1 MREVWSASASV
12 SAFSCTQAHCKLQW
26 QQLLVAGKVRV
37 RVHHVVGQGV
47 RVCLLLQ
54 PTESYW
60 AVGNGRRLRAV
71 QGTAA
76 LRSDHQHCA
85 QHAGKLAPLMHLE
98 LQNNAPLALR
108 E

>member
-1 MREVWSASASV
+1 MREVWSASASA

-26 QQLLVAGKVRV
+26 QQLLVAGKVR
-37 RVHHVVGQGV
+37 VVGQGV

-85 QHAGKLAPLMHLE
+85 QHAGKLAPLIHLE